1 MPEKKYSMNSKF
13 WSLLIVLIGIISSCK
28 LREDLEKVNPVPKDH
43 SVRVAVPV
51 MDSRLTMADMFS
63 AADSIVNTSE
73 FLNIDDDGKITLV
86 YTQVI
91 EVPAFAGLDQIEVPD
106 VIVPESQWI

>member
-1 MPEKKYSMNSKF
+1 MPEKKYSMSSKF

-51 MDSRLTMADMFS
+51 MDTRLTMADIFS
-63 AADSIVNTSE
+63 VADSIVNTSE

-86 YTQVI
+86 YTQLI
-91 EVPAFAGLDQIEVPD
+91 EVPAFAGLDQI
-106 VIVPESQWI
+106 